1 MAKTIQMVAAV
12 SGYRIAISARM
23 IISVHMLSCLPD
35 SIAEQSINMMIK
47 DIPRESKSSI
57 VAI

>member
-23 IISVHMLSCLPD
+23 IIKVHIIL
-35 SIAEQSINMMIK
+35 
-47 DIPRESKSSI
+47 
-57 VAI
+57 

>member
-23 IISVHMLSCLPD
+23 IISVHMSRCLPNPVT
-35 SIAEQSINMMIK
+35 EQGTDVVI
-47 DIPRESKSSI
+47 
-57 VAI
+57 